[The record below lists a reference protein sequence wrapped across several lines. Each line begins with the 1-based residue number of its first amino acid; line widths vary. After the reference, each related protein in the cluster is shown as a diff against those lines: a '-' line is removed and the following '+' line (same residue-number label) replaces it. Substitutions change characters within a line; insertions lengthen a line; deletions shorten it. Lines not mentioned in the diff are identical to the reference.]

1 MTPTV
6 DDAQRLIAARVALT
20 QQIDRGSAVLSSRL
34 AGAFLNVPRHPFVPV
49 FYRRHGDRFVPW
61 RRTDG
66 DAEAWLDAVYAD
78 DSLITE
84 VAGIHAED
92 ATPEGLSGVPTSSST
107 APSLMADMLDA
118 LDVREGDEVYEAGTG
133 TGYNAAILSFLAGDR
148 HVTTVD
154 RTGALTAKARPRLG
168 SVGFDPLVLH
178 GDAARDFPGDTTYDR
193 IIATAS
199 VRRVPP
205 AWLARLR
212 PGGIMVVPLKGALA
226 GGMVARLTKLPDGTA
241 AGHIL
246 HTPAAFMPLK
256 SAPDRPV
263 PPPPS
268 PDGPCA
274 DAGVSARVLDD
285 WTFSFFA
292 ELHLPPGL
300 VRTYG
305 TNDEGLHV
313 TTLHDPADGSVTRV
327 DDRPEGPPRVTRRGP
342 RDLWEPVERAHR
354 LWERL
359 NRPRREW
366 FAIEATPAEQNVRYT
381 APDGHV
387 HRWRLS
393 PPEGREGNRPAA

>member
-1 MTPTV
+1 MTPTA

-20 QQIDRGSAVLSSRL
+20 QQIDRGSVVLSSRL

-49 FYRRHGDRFVPW
+49 FYRRHDERFLPW
-61 RRTDG
+61 RRSDG

-92 ATPEGLSGVPTSSST
+92 AAPEGLPGVPTSSST

-118 LDVREGDEVYEAGTG
+118 LDVNEGDEVYEAGTG
-133 TGYNAAILSFLAGDR
+133 TGYNAGILCFLAGDR
-148 HVTTVD
+148 NVTTVD
-154 RTGALTAKARPRLG
+154 RTGALTDKARPRLG
-168 SVGFDPLVLH
+168 SVGFTPRVVH
-178 GDAARDFPGDTTYDR
+178 GDAARDFPGDATYDR

-241 AGHIL
+241 AGHVL
-246 HTPAAFMPLK
+246 HTPAAFMPLR
-256 SAPDRPV
+256 SGPEQPAPAALV
-263 PPPPS
+263 
-268 PDGPCA
+268 PDGPRT
-274 DAGVSARVLDD
+274 DAEVSSRVLDD

-313 TTLHDPADGSVTRV
+313 TTLYDPADGSAARI
-327 DDRPEGPPRVTRRGP
+327 DDVPEGPPQVTSTGP
-342 RDLWEPVERAHR
+342 RDLWGPVESAHR
-354 LWERL
+354 LWREL
-359 NRPRREW
+359 QRPRREW
-366 FAIEATPAEQNVRYT
+366 FLIEVTPTEQSLRYT
-381 APDGHV
+381 APDGRV
-387 HRWRLS
+387 HRWPL
-393 PPEGREGNRPAA
+393 PPAAGAGPRA